1 MIYKAIVAYD
11 GWNYAGWQKQVN
23 AVGIQEVIE
32 KALFKIN
39 RKETRIVASGRTD
52 AKVHA
57 WGQVFHFVP
66 MDSMSPHAYFQ
77 ALNTVLPKDI
87 RIQSIEKVPDS
98 FHARF
103 SVQSKRYD
111 FICTTNAKDPFAYRY
126 KQLVWQNLDIDLMKM
141 ASKYLLGTHDFTSF
155 CSSRVEA
162 DKPKVKTI
170 TKIEIRVEGQD
181 IRTIFEGT
189 GFLRY
194 QVRMMMGT
202 LIEVGKHKLEPV
214 DVKKILEVKNK
225 EACRY
230 NAQPQGLYLM
240 KVNY

>member
-1 MIYKAIVAYD
+1 M
-11 GWNYAGWQKQVN
+11 
-23 AVGIQEVIE
+23 
-32 KALFKIN
+32 
-39 RKETRIVASGRTD
+39 
-52 AKVHA
+52 
-57 WGQVFHFVP
+57 
-66 MDSMSPHAYFQ
+66 
-77 ALNTVLPKDI
+77 PKDI

-214 DVKKILEVKNK
+214 DVKKILEAKNK